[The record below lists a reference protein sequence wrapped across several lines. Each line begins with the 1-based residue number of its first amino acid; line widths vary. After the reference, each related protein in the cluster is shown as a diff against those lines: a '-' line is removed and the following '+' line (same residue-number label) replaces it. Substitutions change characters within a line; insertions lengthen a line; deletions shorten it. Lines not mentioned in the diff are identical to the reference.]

1 MSEAFPL
8 LKTRS
13 RPRERR
19 PRRTECKA
27 ILAHVAAQP
36 CLVRGCRG
44 KPEVHHR
51 KGAST
56 TAAAGRRSGDNETVP
71 LCADH
76 HTGKNGVHALGEA
89 GFERIYG
96 VDLRAASR
104 RLAAEARAG
113 EMP

>member
-19 PRRTECKA
+19 PRRLLCKA
-27 ILAHVAAQP
+27 ILEHVGAQP
-36 CLVRGCRG
+36 CLVPGCRG
-44 KPEVHHR
+44 KAEVHHR
-51 KGAST
+51 KGAGT
-56 TAAAGRRSGDNETVP
+56 TAAAGRRSGDDETVP

-76 HTGKNGVHALGEA
+76 HAGKHGVHALGEA
-89 GFERIYG
+89 RFEETYG
-96 VDLRAASR
+96 VDLAAAAR